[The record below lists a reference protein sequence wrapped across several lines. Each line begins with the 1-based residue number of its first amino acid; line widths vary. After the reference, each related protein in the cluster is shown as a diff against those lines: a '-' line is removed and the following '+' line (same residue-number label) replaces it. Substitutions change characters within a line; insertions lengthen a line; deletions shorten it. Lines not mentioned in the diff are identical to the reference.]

1 MFFNVYSYTGPLL
14 GEGVGAYQRQF
25 YGRQICRSNVGFKIS
40 IGKEVVRDSQLKS
53 KTRLQKKKN
62 RTRKIIH
69 FTVTGGNE
77 ANVDL
82 VLIQPFLLYYV
93 NHVVLMLTSIF

>member
-1 MFFNVYSYTGPLL
+1 ML
-14 GEGVGAYQRQF
+14 
-25 YGRQICRSNVGFKIS
+25 
-40 IGKEVVRDSQLKS
+40 RDSQLKS

-69 FTVTGGNE
+69 FTVTGGYE
-77 ANVDL
+77 ANVDP

>member
-1 MFFNVYSYTGPLL
+1 MTWEGGGGLSAAVYGK
-14 GEGVGAYQRQF
+14 E
-25 YGRQICRSNVGFKIS
+25 ICRSNVGFKVS
-40 IGKEVVRDSQLKS
+40 LGKEVFRDSQLKS
-53 KTRLQKKKN
+53 KTRLQKKN

-93 NHVVLMLTSIF
+93 NHVVFMLTSIF

>member
-1 MFFNVYSYTGPLL
+1 MFIVTRGGGGGLSAAVYGK
-14 GEGVGAYQRQF
+14 E
-25 YGRQICRSNVGFKIS
+25 ICRSNVGFKVS
-40 IGKEVVRDSQLKS
+40 LGKEVFRDSQLKS
-53 KTRLQKKKN
+53 KTRLQRN

-93 NHVVLMLTSIF
+93 NHVVFMLTSIF

>member
-1 MFFNVYSYTGPLL
+1 MTWGGGGGLSAAVYGK
-14 GEGVGAYQRQF
+14 E
-25 YGRQICRSNVGFKIS
+25 ICRGNVGFKVS
-40 IGKEVVRDSQLKS
+40 LGKEVFRDSQFKKS
-53 KTRLQKKKN
+53 KTRLQKN

-82 VLIQPFLLYYV
+82 VLIQSFLRYYV
-93 NHVVLMLTSIF
+93 NHVVFMLTSIF

>member
-1 MFFNVYSYTGPLL
+1 MFIVTRALYL
-14 GEGVGAYQRQF
+14 GRGWGLSAAV

-40 IGKEVVRDSQLKS
+40 IGKEVLRDSQLKS